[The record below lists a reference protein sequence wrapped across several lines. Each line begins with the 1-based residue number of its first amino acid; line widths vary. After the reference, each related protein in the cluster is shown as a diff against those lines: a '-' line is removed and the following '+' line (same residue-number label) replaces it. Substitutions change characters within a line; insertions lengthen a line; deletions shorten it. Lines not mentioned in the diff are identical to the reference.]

1 MYKKIILLVL
11 ACFLVSII
19 NGCAIKTYK
28 VTRERV
34 DQDLSKGNRGYLMG
48 KPEVSEEKPRKT
60 TRQLQVIEMEYRPIR
75 MGIKPRSKVSPAIK
89 QIPAIKPVIGKPA
102 VVMKK
107 YTVRKGDT
115 LQRIAQKF
123 YGTTKRWKE
132 IYKANQKIL
141 KTPDSIYP
149 GQIIKIPVEEVAGT
163 K

>member
-11 ACFLVSII
+11 ACFAVSII
-19 NGCAIKTYK
+19 NGCVIKTYK

-48 KPEVSEEKPRKT
+48 EPGVSEEKPRKS
-60 TRQLQVIEMEYRPIR
+60 TRQVQIIEMEYSPMRI
-75 MGIKPRSKVSPAIK
+75 GTKSKPRVSPDIK
-89 QIPAIKPVIGKPA
+89 GIPAIKPVVAGAA

-107 YTVRKGDT
+107 YTVHKGDT
-115 LQRIAQKF
+115 LQGIAKKF

-132 IYKANQKIL
+132 IYKANRKIL
-141 KTPDSIYP
+141 KSPDSIYP
-149 GQIIKIPVEEVAGT
+149 GQVIEIPVEEFTGT